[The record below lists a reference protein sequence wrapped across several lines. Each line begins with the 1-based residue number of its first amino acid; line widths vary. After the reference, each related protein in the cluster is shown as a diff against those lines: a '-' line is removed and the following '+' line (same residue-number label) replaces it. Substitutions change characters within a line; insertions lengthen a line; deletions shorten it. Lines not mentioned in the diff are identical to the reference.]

1 MKTAVIWHRYFFVAT
16 LLTTIAYSS
25 LSLRDY
31 VDGKYSGRAEA
42 IYVHGWPQVFLERH
56 VSKLGP
62 SSRFNI
68 LESVHRFYPLPF
80 LFNLLFVVCLSLL
93 SAWLWHVH
101 CLNRRFWQF
110 SLKEVLLITTAF
122 CLGIGSYLWLRHDY
136 VEEEHLLAE
145 LQNDGWSLRYTDD
158 YLPWY
163 LQPLHD
169 FGIIDAD
176 KWASFELAW
185 ETNSLEEDSELA
197 ERLKKYASNRYRFSY
212 VASVTIE
219 DPSLD
224 DENLRQ
230 LCTLIPNCRSL
241 DLIRCSQITRGGFE
255 RLGNDLPRLKE
266 LGVRSTPLT
275 DGLIKGITTIS
286 TLEILEIDGECPF
299 CIPGWARQL
308 SALKHLRTLRI
319 PAECLEADAD
329 KEYLREAHVP
339 ISNEP
344 H

>member
-1 MKTAVIWHRYFFVAT
+1 MAVLLATA
-16 LLTTIAYSS
+16 AYSVF
-25 LSLRDY
+25 SLRDY
-31 VDGKYSGRAEA
+31 VDGKYSGRAGA
-42 IYVHGWPQVFLERH
+42 IYVYGWPQVFLERSISH
-56 VSKLGP
+56 PGP
-62 SSRFNI
+62 SSRFSI
-68 LESVHRFYPLPF
+68 LEGVNRFNPLSF
-80 LFNLLFVVCLSLL
+80 LFNLLFVACLSLL
-93 SAWLWHVH
+93 STWLWHVH
-101 CLNRRFWQF
+101 CLNHRFWQF
-110 SLKEVLLITTAF
+110 SLKEVFIITTAF
-122 CLGIGSYLWLRHDY
+122 CLGVGSYSWLRHNY

-176 KWASFELAW
+176 KWTHFELVW
-185 ETNSLEEDSELA
+185 ETNSLEEDSGLA
-197 ERLKKYASNRYRFSY
+197 ELLKKYASNHYRFSY

-241 DLIRCSQITRGGFE
+241 DLIRCSQITRGGLE

-266 LGVRSTPLT
+266 LGFRNTLVTEELM
-275 DGLIKGITTIS
+275 KGITTIGAM
-286 TLEILEIDGECPF
+286 EVLEIDGECPF
-299 CIPGWARQL
+299 CRPGWTRQL

-319 PAECLEADAD
+319 PTECLEANSD
-329 KEYLREAHVP
+329 KEYLREVHVH
-339 ISNEP
+339 E
-344 H
+344 